1 MKHIF
6 LVIFFVI
13 GLSANTQNN
22 KTHKVK
28 SGETIESI
36 AKMYLV
42 TPYDIF
48 ALNPDAKT
56 KFEVNTVLIIPNSK
70 VKNQQVDEETRE
82 YIGYK
87 KHKVRRKE
95 TLYSLSKKYNV
106 SIDEIK
112 KENPILYS
120 ENLKKGMRIQIP
132 EYKTIISKQSLKN
145 TTRTYVVKPSE
156 GKWRIAYK
164 FGISVSD
171 LEDLNPHMNA
181 VLQPGDVLNVPNIA
195 NNEERPLEKAYN
207 YYEVLPKE
215 GFFRLKIKLGLTQE
229 ELEAIN
235 PELKETGLK
244 AGMVIKIP
252 KTVAYVAPSE
262 DTNITR
268 LQNKIINYKTK
279 NIALMLPYRLNRID
293 TDSVAETKSMIKN
306 DRLLSVVLDFH
317 SGVLMALDSAKRLGI
332 STRLKVLDTR
342 NQLTHI
348 SKLLDENEFSEYD
361 AIIGPMMSNNFDR
374 VASKVK
380 RDRTPVI
387 SPFTL
392 PVQVYDNVYQT
403 IPDEK
408 LLKSKITNFVKTD
421 SLKTQVVI
429 IADEINR
436 EESNNLKREFPLAKQ
451 IFSRKD
457 KDGKEANFIY
467 PTDLENVFNE
477 GRVYVF
483 LETDSKALAS
493 SVISLL
499 NGLITQQTE
508 IVLVT
513 LDKNK
518 AFEGDNIDNYHLS
531 NLKFHYPS
539 TNKNYDESEDN
550 AFVKEYKRIYKVTP
564 NKYATRGF
572 DLTLDIL
579 LRLASADDLY
589 DASDS
594 DIETEY
600 VENKFRYNKR
610 LFGGYINEAAYIVKY
625 EDLQIKTVN

>member
-1 MKHIF
+1 
-6 LVIFFVI
+6 
-13 GLSANTQNN
+13 
-22 KTHKVK
+22 
-28 SGETIESI
+28 
-36 AKMYLV
+36 
-42 TPYDIF
+42 
-48 ALNPDAKT
+48 
-56 KFEVNTVLIIPNSK
+56 
-70 VKNQQVDEETRE
+70 
-82 YIGYK
+82 
-87 KHKVRRKE
+87 
-95 TLYSLSKKYNV
+95 
-106 SIDEIK
+106 
-112 KENPILYS
+112 
-120 ENLKKGMRIQIP
+120 
-132 EYKTIISKQSLKN
+132 
-145 TTRTYVVKPSE
+145 
-156 GKWRIAYK
+156 
-164 FGISVSD
+164 
-171 LEDLNPHMNA
+171 
-181 VLQPGDVLNVPNIA
+181 
-195 NNEERPLEKAYN
+195 
-207 YYEVLPKE
+207 
-215 GFFRLKIKLGLTQE
+215 
-229 ELEAIN
+229 
-235 PELKETGLK
+235 
-244 AGMVIKIP
+244 
-252 KTVAYVAPSE
+252 
-262 DTNITR
+262 
-268 LQNKIINYKTK
+268 
-279 NIALMLPYRLNRID
+279 
-293 TDSVAETKSMIKN
+293 SMIKN